1 MSQLKNAERLPPLLR
16 SKVQWFIARSRRLA
30 QHLFTRLW
38 LPAGWTAFL
47 KLRETLLVALEELLR
62 RVSPSE
68 IVVGVA
74 CSTTPEQPERISE
87 FMRSVV
93 SENVQLAF
101 ETCRFLRSS
110 ASVMTLSLKSVHASS
125 PRMIPRTACSA
136 SFAAFGRF
144 SSRMPINRVND
155 AAHS

>member
-1 MSQLKNAERLPPLLR
+1 M
-16 SKVQWFIARSRRLA
+16 ARSRRLA
-30 QHLFTRLW
+30 QRLFTRLW

-110 ASVMTLSLKSVHASS
+110 AFSDDPELEIRSCLIAQDDSENSLLRLIRSIREVLEPHANQPSQ
-125 PRMIPRTACSA
+125 
-136 SFAAFGRF
+136 
-144 SSRMPINRVND
+144 
-155 AAHS
+155 

>member
-1 MSQLKNAERLPPLLR
+1 MAH
-16 SKVQWFIARSRRLA
+16 SRRLA

-47 KLRETLLVALEELLR
+47 KLSETLLVALEELLR

-93 SENVQLAF
+93 SENVQRAF

-110 ASVMTLSLKSVHASS
+110 AFSDDPELEIRSCLIAQDDSENSLLRLIRSIREVLELHANQPSQ
-125 PRMIPRTACSA
+125 
-136 SFAAFGRF
+136 
-144 SSRMPINRVND
+144 
-155 AAHS
+155 

>member
-1 MSQLKNAERLPPLLR
+1 MVATIAPIQGAQVHGSFQASGAAP
-16 SKVQWFIARSRRLA
+16 VQTVVAF
-30 QHLFTRLW
+30 
-38 LPAGWTAFL
+38 PAGWTAFL
-47 KLRETLLVALEELLR
+47 KWRETLLVALEELLR

>member
-1 MSQLKNAERLPPLLR
+1 MA
-16 SKVQWFIARSRRLA
+16 F
-30 QHLFTRLW
+30 
-38 LPAGWTAFL
+38 PAGWTAFL

-110 ASVMTLSLKSVHASS
+110 AFSDDPELEIRSCLIAHDDSENSLLSLTRSIREVLKPHANQSS
-125 PRMIPRTACSA
+125 Q
-136 SFAAFGRF
+136 
-144 SSRMPINRVND
+144 
-155 AAHS
+155 